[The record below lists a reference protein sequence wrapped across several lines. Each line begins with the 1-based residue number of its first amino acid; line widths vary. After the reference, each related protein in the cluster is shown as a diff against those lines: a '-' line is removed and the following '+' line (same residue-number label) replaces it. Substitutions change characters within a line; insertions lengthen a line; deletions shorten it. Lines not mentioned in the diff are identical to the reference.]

1 MSVTPDSVQQM
12 IASEDYGDRLKGINQ
27 LRELEPATAFELIKQ
42 VVADTN
48 PRVRYAAVSQ
58 VSSLGHQDR
67 QQALDILRD
76 RLLHDSEVDVQAAAA
91 DSLGA
96 LKLTEAYSDLEASYQ
111 NSSEWLLQ
119 FSIIAALGELG
130 DPRSFDLLEQALS
143 SENELVQTAAIGSLG
158 ELGDDRAVALLVPYC
173 SNPDWQIRHRLVQA
187 LGRLNNL
194 EAKSALQKLTNDEME
209 IVAQEAQATL
219 QRND

>member
-42 VVADTN
+42 VVTDTN

-67 QQALDILRD
+67 QQALEILRD

-143 SENELVQTAAIGSLG
+143 AENELVQTAAIGSLG

-187 LGRLNNL
+187 LGRLNNP
-194 EAKSALQKLTNDEME
+194 EAQSALQKLAHDEME

-219 QRND
+219 QRG

>member
-130 DPRSFDLLEQALS
+130 DPRSFELLEQALT
-143 SENELVQTAAIGSLG
+143 SEHELVQTAAIGSLG
-158 ELGDDRAVALLVPYC
+158 ELGDDRAIALLVPYC

-187 LGRLNNL
+187 LGRFKNPD
-194 EAKSALQKLTNDEME
+194 AHSALQQLANDEMD

-219 QRND
+219 QRD